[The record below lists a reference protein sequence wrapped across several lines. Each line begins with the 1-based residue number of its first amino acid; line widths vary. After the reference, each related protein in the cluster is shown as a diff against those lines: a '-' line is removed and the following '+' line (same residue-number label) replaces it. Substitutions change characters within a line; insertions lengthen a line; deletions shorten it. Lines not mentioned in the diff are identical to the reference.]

1 MTNASG
7 APPLRISK
15 SFIDKITLPEVGPDG
30 GAKQVFYRDSVIAG
44 FALRVTS
51 GGAISFIVEKRVDGR
66 VKRKTLG
73 RYGNLTVEQARKE
86 AQKYLGKVASGID
99 PIREVQER
107 RAKRISLEEAF
118 KDYLATRKN
127 LKPNTL
133 NDYHRSMKEMFKDW
147 QAKALSDISRDMVI
161 SRHAEYGER
170 SPARADNG
178 MRILRAIFN
187 HSLQRYQDSSGK
199 PFLVANPVDVLSHQR
214 AWYKVERRQT
224 LIKDHQLKAWYE
236 AAMQLNNETTRDYL
250 HLVLLT
256 GLRRTEA
263 ATLTWD
269 QVDFQ
274 EKTLTITATKNNRI
288 HRLPFSDAIESLLL
302 RRHSE
307 KSSPYVFP
315 SDSERGHLFEPR
327 TALARVTKLS
337 GVEFTLHDL
346 RRTFITAAERLDIPA
361 YALKRLLNHKDPNDV
376 TEGYIIFDVERLR
389 VPMQRITDFF
399 IASFEDQ
406 APQTV
411 AEISATEVATNGISR
426 APKQ

>member
-1 MTNASG
+1 M
-7 APPLRISK
+7 RITK
-15 SFIDKITLPEVGPDG
+15 SFVDKVPLPDISQDG
-30 GAKQVFYRDSVIAG
+30 KSTQAFYRDSVIAG
-44 FALRVTS
+44 FGLRVTS
-51 GGAISFIVEKRVDGR
+51 GGAKSFIVEKRVDGR

-86 AQKYLGKVASGID
+86 AQKFLGQVASGID
-99 PIREVQER
+99 PIREVKER
-107 RAKRISLEEAF
+107 RAKRITLSDAF
-118 KDYLATRKN
+118 QDYLATRKN

-133 NDYHRSMKEMFKDW
+133 NDYNRSMSEMFKDW
-147 QAKALSDISRDMVI
+147 QTKALSDISRDMVI
-161 SRHAEYGER
+161 SRHAEYGAR

-187 HSLQRYQDSSGK
+187 HALQRYQDASGK

-224 LIKDHQLKAWYE
+224 LIKDHQLKDWYE
-236 AAMQLNNETTRDYL
+236 ATMQLNTQTTRDYL

-269 QVDFQ
+269 QIDFK

-288 HRLPFSDAIESLLL
+288 HRLPFSDAIEELLT
-302 RRHSE
+302 RRHE
-307 KSSPYVFP
+307 NQSSPFVFP
-315 SDSERGHLFEPR
+315 SDAERGHLSEPR
-327 TALARVTKLS
+327 TAIKRVTKLS
-337 GVEFTLHDL
+337 GVSFTLHDL

-361 YALKRLLNHKDPNDV
+361 YALKRLINHKDPNDV

-389 VPMQRITDFF
+389 LPMQKITNFMMDRF
-399 IASFEDQ
+399 
-406 APQTV
+406 
-411 AEISATEVATNGISR
+411 NGENDGN
-426 APKQ
+426 A

>member
-1 MTNASG
+1 M
-7 APPLRISK
+7 RITK
-15 SFIDKITLPEVGPDG
+15 SFVDKVPLPEIGPNG
-30 GAKQVFYRDSVIAG
+30 KSTQAFYRDSVIAG
-44 FALRVTS
+44 FGLRVTS
-51 GGAISFIVEKRVDGR
+51 GGAKSFIVEKRVDGR

-86 AQKYLGKVASGID
+86 AQKFLGKVASGID
-99 PIREVQER
+99 PIREVQEK
-107 RAKRISLEEAF
+107 RAKRITLSDAF
-118 KDYLATRKN
+118 QDCLATRKN

-133 NDYHRSMKEMFKDW
+133 NDYNRSMGEMFNDW

-161 SRHAEYGER
+161 TRHAEYGAR

-187 HSLQRYQDSSGK
+187 HALQRYQDASGK

-224 LIKDHQLKAWYE
+224 LIKDHQLKPWYE
-236 AAMQLNNETTRDYL
+236 ATMQLNNQTTRDYL

-269 QVDFQ
+269 QIDFK
-274 EKTLTITATKNNRI
+274 EKTLTITATKNNRT
-288 HRLPFSDAIESLLL
+288 HRLPFSDAIEALLT
-302 RRHSE
+302 RRHE
-307 KSSPYVFP
+307 ERSSSFVFP
-315 SDSERGHLFEPR
+315 SDAERGHLSEPR
-327 TALARVTKLS
+327 TAIARVAKLS
-337 GVEFTLHDL
+337 GVTFTLHDL

-361 YALKRLLNHKDPNDV
+361 YALKRLINHKDPNDV

-389 VPMQRITDFF
+389 VPMQKITDFF
-399 IASFEDQ
+399 MDQ
-406 APQTV
+406 FNKEETNVV
-411 AEISATEVATNGISR
+411 A
-426 APKQ
+426 